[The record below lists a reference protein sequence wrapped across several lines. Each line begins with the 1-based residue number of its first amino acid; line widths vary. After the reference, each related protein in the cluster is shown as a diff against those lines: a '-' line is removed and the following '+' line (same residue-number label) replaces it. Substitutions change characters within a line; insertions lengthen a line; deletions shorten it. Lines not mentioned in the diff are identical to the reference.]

1 MIKKADKGSCVVVW
15 NRSDYI
21 KEAEKQL
28 NDTNVYTDVC
38 FNEKLL
44 QELVGTSNKLFQNLK
59 AEGKIGDKEL
69 KYFTY
74 QYKKV
79 TNLGKLYLLPKIHKR
94 LANVPGR
101 PVISNCGTPTE
112 KASEFLDHHLKPVM
126 QKGKSE
132 GKAGLKALKNALD
145 NRENKSTEDLIKMAR
160 FVLQNNYFEFN
171 GIVKQQ
177 ISGTASGA
185 KFAPTYA
192 CIFMDKLENDF
203 LNTQEYLPLVWYRYI
218 DDIFFIWTHGEEKLK
233 FFQADLNK
241 YHPNIN
247 FTHESNKE
255 CINFLDLKVSLL
267 DNKLS
272 TDLYI
277 KPTDRHQYLHYFS
290 SHPDHTKKSIV
301 YSQTLRLNR
310 ACSVEADFV

>member
-1 MIKKADKGSCVVVW
+1 MQTLAYNTTIATKKADKGYCVVVW
-15 NRSDYI
+15 NHINYI

-28 NDTNVYTDVC
+28 NDTNVYKDVC

-44 QELVGTSNKLFQNLK
+44 QELVGASNKLFQNLK
-59 AEGKIGDKEL
+59 AKGKISDKQL

-126 QKGKSE
+126 QKGKSYIKDSGDFINKIKE
-132 GKAGLKALKNALD
+132 LQSIPNGAILVTSDVVALYPSIPHEAGLKALKNALD
-145 NRENKSTEDLIKMAR
+145 NRENKSISTEDLIKMAR

-177 ISGTASGA
+177 ILGTAIGT
-185 KFAPTYA
+185 KFAPMYA
-192 CIFMDKLENDF
+192 CIFMDKLETDF
-203 LNTQEYLPLVWYRYI
+203 LNMQEYLLLVWY
-218 DDIFFIWTHGEEKLK
+218 
-233 FFQADLNK
+233 
-241 YHPNIN
+241 
-247 FTHESNKE
+247 
-255 CINFLDLKVSLL
+255 
-267 DNKLS
+267 
-272 TDLYI
+272 
-277 KPTDRHQYLHYFS
+277 
-290 SHPDHTKKSIV
+290 
-301 YSQTLRLNR
+301 
-310 ACSVEADFV
+310 